1 MRRPIAAP
9 GVNVWRLAFGV
20 LLERASDLITLPGTA
35 VANAVDAQRR
45 NSGRNHSKR
54 VTTAHPGEHEPVQD
68 GNVIGGNQ

>member
-1 MRRPIAAP
+1 
-9 GVNVWRLAFGV
+9 VNVWRLAFGV